1 MVHNIKGDA
10 VCQGK
15 GKEDHQA
22 IGRFDVR
29 KGKKMGKTQITE
41 QEINAV
47 IDLYRKLTPE
57 RKVTYLAHLRKLDA
71 DTPAPAQ
78 AVQET
83 SCEE

>member
-1 MVHNIKGDA
+1 MYKLILMVDMNLEKTIFII
-10 VCQGK
+10 Q
-15 GKEDHQA
+15 
-22 IGRFDVR
+22 FDER

-57 RKVTYLAHLRKLDA
+57 RKATYLAHLRKLDA

>member
-1 MVHNIKGDA
+1 
-10 VCQGK
+10 
-15 GKEDHQA
+15 
-22 IGRFDVR
+22 
-29 KGKKMGKTQITE
+29 MGKTQITE

-47 IDLYRKLTPE
+47 IDLYRKLTPGQQT
-57 RKVTYLAHLRKLDA
+57 TYLARLREFDA

>member
-10 VCQGK
+10 VCQGN

-22 IGRFDVR
+22 IGRFYGR

-47 IDLYRKLTPE
+47 IDLYRKLIPE

>member
-1 MVHNIKGDA
+1 MIS
-10 VCQGK
+10 GK
-15 GKEDHQA
+15 QTKQSDFIIQ
-22 IGRFDVR
+22 FDER
-29 KGKKMGKTQITE
+29 EGKKMGKTQITE
-41 QEINAV
+41 QEINAA